1 MKFYSQQKLNQGKN
15 RLPVFKSEV
24 YSFHI
29 HVHVYLL
36 KKYDKICYK
45 FQSVLHMLK
54 YTLL

>member
-15 RLPVFKSEV
+15 RLPEFKSEV

-29 HVHVYLL
+29 HVYLL
-36 KKYDKICYK
+36 KKYDEICYK